1 MLFDLG
7 KWVWELPRFFLLG
20 RVENAQKWIKVH
32 NKTSEFEHFT
42 TMWEAVGFNLKK
54 EHTSGDLESKL
65 SLKHFVREVFLIC
78 LWRFVSLQ
86 VQTFKVLIHTAVR
99 HRKFGEIQGVSFS
112 VSGPFPM
119 STVSASPPAPLSF
132 STNFFLAKLF
142 PRLFPSCCKNS
153 ALVTFDPRKM
163 DASYILRC
171 PYWSTNKTHTHTHT
185 ISVRKT

>member
-99 HRKFGEIQGVSFS
+99 HKKFGEIRGVSFG

-119 STVSASPPAPLSF
+119 STVSASPPVPPLSPSQPTFF
-132 STNFFLAKLF
+132 SQNFSRASSRAAARTQPWSHLTHGKWMQA
-142 PRLFPSCCKNS
+142 
-153 ALVTFDPRKM
+153 TF
-163 DASYILRC
+163 
-171 PYWSTNKTHTHTHT
+171 
-185 ISVRKT
+185 

>member
-78 LWRFVSLQ
+78 LWRFVSLK

-99 HRKFGEIQGVSFS
+99 HRKFGEIQGVSFG

-119 STVSASPPAPLSF
+119 STVSASPPAPPLLLNQLF
-132 STNFFLAKLF
+132 S
-142 PRLFPSCCKNS
+142 
-153 ALVTFDPRKM
+153 
-163 DASYILRC
+163 
-171 PYWSTNKTHTHTHT
+171 
-185 ISVRKT
+185 RKTFPAPLPELLQETQPWSHLTHGKRMQATF